1 MFSVENREATLV
13 GVLVD
18 AATGVAV
25 ALDWLL
31 QVCSNIGISI
41 SSMIF
46 VLVTKQ
52 EGVEMLSL
60 VVMVLVSSSCEERC
74 SSGWSEVLT
83 LSAYPGRRRAS
94 IQLPYVFR
102 PC

>member
-41 SSMIF
+41 SSMMV
-46 VLVTKQ
+46 VLVTKE

-60 VVMVLVSSSCEERC
+60 VVMVLVSSCFEERC
-74 SSGWSEVLT
+74 
-83 LSAYPGRRRAS
+83 
-94 IQLPYVFR
+94 
-102 PC
+102 